1 MNFFFNKKLGDI
13 NKYMKI
19 NVRTHNEPCVCIF
32 KLIIY
37 KDYIIIIKNN
47 DSYIRILSI
56 RTLSII
62 SVQYVMLII

>member
-19 NVRTHNEPCVCIF
+19 NVRTHNEPCVSIF

-47 DSYIRILSI
+47 DYIVI
-56 RTLSII
+56 
-62 SVQYVMLII
+62 YVFCL